1 MSNLASLYK
10 SRLTALHH
18 LNNILFHLVKGYLKK
33 YETVVSQISCMLW
46 FFLINTLYKKM
57 LLLID
62 NVIYSY
68 LTTATFLFLTFLIEF
83 LIYVRFHLRLPSNRQ
98 ENYRQDVVE

>member
-1 MSNLASLYK
+1 
-10 SRLTALHH
+10 
-18 LNNILFHLVKGYLKK
+18 
-33 YETVVSQISCMLW
+33 
-46 FFLINTLYKKM
+46 M

-98 ENYRQDVVE
+98 ENYRQDVVEQFRQTSGTLVRNTYYLEDLRH